1 MAFKLG
7 REKRGFRTPDNT
19 TLFRKTMDDGSL
31 AQANNDG
38 TIDIDPSVDTN
49 TAEGLAIVAH
59 EQKHQLDMK
68 MGRADYG
75 DNWVMWED
83 KIYIRKEVDGVPII
97 DGPNGRW
104 PEGDPHH
111 PWEAEAIAV
120 EKATIAALKQEEKIN
135 KKGR

>member
-111 PWEAEAIAV
+111 PWEACLLYTSPSPRA
-120 EKATIAALKQEEKIN
+120 
-135 KKGR
+135 